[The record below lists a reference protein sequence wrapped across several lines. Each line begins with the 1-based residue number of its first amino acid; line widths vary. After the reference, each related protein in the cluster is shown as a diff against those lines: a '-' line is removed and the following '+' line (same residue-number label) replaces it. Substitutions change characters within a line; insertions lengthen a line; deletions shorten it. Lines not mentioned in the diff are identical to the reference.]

1 MPDLQVQPGSPISSS
16 TRVRAGR
23 FLSEYFQR
31 TREPLYSL
39 LFLLPLVVI
48 YEIGV
53 LTVAPGAPLG
63 RELVAERIIHRSF
76 SWLGISGSWLAG
88 LLLLGS
94 LLFLHLRSGRTWLV
108 HPLVP
113 LGMLIESCILTLPLY
128 VLHGLMLQAG
138 GIGPEAGLRNRLLQT
153 IGAGVYE
160 ELLFRLFLVG
170 GLAWLAR
177 RFIRQDDPLV
187 TAVISLVGGAIF
199 AACHIQPVGAEAF
212 AALPFF
218 HRWLAGAYLSFIYLK
233 RGLGISTGCHVLHNV
248 VLLLRA

>member
-1 MPDLQVQPGSPISSS
+1 MPDLQTPTESPVSAS

-31 TREPLYSL
+31 AREPLYSL

-94 LLFLHLRSGRTWLV
+94 LLFLHVRSGRAWLV

-113 LGMLIESCILTLPLY
+113 LGMLIESCVLTLPLY
-128 VLHGLMLQAG
+128 VLHGLMLEAG
-138 GIGPEAGLRNRLLQT
+138 GVAEAGLRNRLLQT

-160 ELLFRLFLVG
+160 ELLFRLYLVG

-177 RFIRQDDPLV
+177 RFIREHDPLI
-187 TAVISLVGGAIF
+187 TASISLIGGAVF
-199 AACHIQPVGAEAF
+199 AASHVQPVGAEAF
-212 AALPFF
+212 AAVPFL
-218 HRWLAGAYLSFIYLK
+218 HRWLAGAYLSFVYLK

-248 VLLLRA
+248 VLLLRS